1 MGYQEQDVVAI
12 EEEQGEMGDFFL
24 GFLKDAKSV
33 AKKHIQTFF
42 SDKKYYFGGEIG
54 EDILFSPRNISTVLN
69 TDIST
74 GVLEAYE
81 KIERC
86 PDIVVEEDDTI
97 LSDDVRLVM
106 SVFKECSIREIPK
119 QFAAG
124 LLLMYLE
131 LCEGIE

>member
-1 MGYQEQDVVAI
+1 MGYQKQDVDAI
-12 EEEQGEMGDFFL
+12 EKDEEMGDFFF

-33 AKKHIQTFF
+33 AKKHIKTFF
-42 SDKKYYFGGEIG
+42 YDKKYYFGGEIG
-54 EDILFSPRNISTVLN
+54 EDILFSPKNISTVLN
-69 TDIST
+69 TDVSR
-74 GVLEAYE
+74 GVLEAYK

-86 PDIVVEEDDTI
+86 PDIVIEEDNDAI

-106 SVFKECSIREIPK
+106 SVFKECSIRDIPK